1 MSKTYSTVN
10 TDNYIKEKNTK
21 PEKKQ
26 EMWKEIGILDR
37 VKFCIG

>member
-21 PEKKQ
+21 PEKRQ
-26 EMWKEIGILDR
+26 ECRKRLEFWIG
-37 VKFCIG
+37 